1 MPRQETFLSTTVAGR
16 TIEVIKTYDGKY
28 AREAFSRMD
37 NVALDYLA
45 ASMDLTSNFEK
56 SDIPERTDDDYAEF
70 LWEAMVEAAREDGNL
85 FSYFVV
91 TESKPVVEK
100 DLFVSPDWP
109 TAEAYVKL
117 IGSGEFA
124 IEAH

>member
-1 MPRQETFLSTTVAGR
+1 MPHQETFLRSSVAGR

-28 AREAFSRMD
+28 AREALSRMD
-37 NVALDYLA
+37 SVALDYLA

-56 SDIPERTDDDYAEF
+56 NDIPERSDDDYAEF

-91 TESKPVVEK
+91 TESKSAIEI

-117 IGSGEFA
+117 IGSSEFA
-124 IEAH
+124 IETH